1 MRVFKGDGILLIT
14 AITTKCGEEKRVDIK
29 MYTKENE
36 EISIIHKK
44 KRKKKTEKK
53 KGKRKIRK

>member
-1 MRVFKGDGILLIT
+1 MRVFKGDGILVIT
-14 AITTKCGEEKRVDIK
+14 AITTKCEEEKRVDIK

-44 KRKKKTEKK
+44 KRKKKK
-53 KGKRKIRK
+53 